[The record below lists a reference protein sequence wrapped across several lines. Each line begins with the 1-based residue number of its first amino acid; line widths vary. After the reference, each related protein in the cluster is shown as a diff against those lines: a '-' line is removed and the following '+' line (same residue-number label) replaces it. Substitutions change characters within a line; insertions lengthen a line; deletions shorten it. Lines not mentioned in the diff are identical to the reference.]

1 MARLV
6 IHEATGPI
14 EVKPQ
19 TESVWVCACGLS
31 QTPPFCD
38 GSHKVARQNDKADGG
53 VCVYAKDKK
62 TVVEVKKDFK

>member
-19 TESVWVCACGLS
+19 TQSVWICACGLT
-31 QTPPFCD
+31 QTAPFCD
-38 GSHKVARQNDKADGG
+38 GSHKAAKQNDKPDG
-53 VCVYAKDKK
+53 VCVYARDKK
-62 TVVEVKKDFK
+62 TVVELKKDFK